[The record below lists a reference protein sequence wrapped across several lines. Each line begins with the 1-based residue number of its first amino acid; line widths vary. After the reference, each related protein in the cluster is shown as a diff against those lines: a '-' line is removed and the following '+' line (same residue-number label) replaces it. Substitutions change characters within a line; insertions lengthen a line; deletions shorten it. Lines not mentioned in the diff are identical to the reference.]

1 MTSGTPESIQN
12 WVLSGF
18 QNCLDF
24 ASMSCLEAKAISS
37 SATVTSSSC
46 RNHMPCSA
54 KPKEYRTYRLLS
66 SGCVSLRLTQPELL
80 IMNRPACYAPGKCAG
95 GVPMAQPQVPDVPRV
110 ATATGAAEDYDV
122 SQREDVQK
130 LRKHAVGLGGVLFL
144 TVTGSA
150 PISAMLFNVPIM
162 VGYGQGV
169 GAPAAF
175 IFAAIVLVVFAVGYV
190 AMAKKKT
197 TAGGFYSYISH
208 GLGRE
213 IGIGT
218 GYASVVAYSV
228 FEASLAGGFAYFLN
242 LKLNQFGVNIGWPW
256 LALGMVVLIS
266 ILTYFDVRVSSI
278 VLAVGLISEVVI
290 LLIFDVYLFAR
301 GHVTAAPLNPVNAFK
316 GFPAQ
321 GKLAAGAI
329 GIGLF
334 FAFWSWVGFEMA
346 PNYGEESR
354 DPKRIVPRA
363 LYISVIGL
371 GIFYTMTSWASLA
384 GYTST
389 HAAIA
394 SSQGNAANYFLTPAT
409 QYAGKWVASV
419 MSYLIITGSFACG
432 MAFHNTTARYL
443 YSLGREGLAPKALGR
458 THPRWK
464 SPHIASLTQTVMAA
478 IIIGL
483 FAIFTGSD
491 NPTSQAYLQLYGLMA
506 VMGVIIILSVQALVS
521 LSVLV
526 YFERYHHDEV
536 NWWRTRLA
544 PLLAFISQAYVV
556 YLLFTNI
563 SFLGGGYGYANILGP
578 IDAVVVVVG
587 VGVAFYFKN
596 RKPTKFEQAGR
607 LINEGL

>member
-1 MTSGTPESIQN
+1 MRRRCT
-12 WVLSGF
+12 
-18 QNCLDF
+18 
-24 ASMSCLEAKAISS
+24 
-37 SATVTSSSC
+37 
-46 RNHMPCSA
+46 
-54 KPKEYRTYRLLS
+54 
-66 SGCVSLRLTQPELL
+66 
-80 IMNRPACYAPGKCAG
+80 
-95 GVPMAQPQVPDVPRV
+95 MAQPQVPEVPRLPV
-110 ATATGAAEDYDV
+110 RPPVEDFDV
-122 SQREDVQK
+122 SQRTDVAK
-130 LRKHAVGLGGVLFL
+130 LRKGAIGLGGVLFL

-150 PISAMLFNVPIM
+150 PISAMLFNTPIV

-175 IFAAIVLVVFAVGYV
+175 MFATIVLVVFSVGYV
-190 AMAKKKT
+190 AMARKKT

-213 IGIGT
+213 LGIGT

-228 FEASLAGGFAYFLN
+228 FEASLAGGFAYFLS
-242 LKLNQFGVNIGWPW
+242 LKLNQFGVNIAWPW
-256 LALGMVVLIS
+256 LALAMVLIIS
-266 ILTYFDVRVSSI
+266 LLTYFDVRISSM

-290 LLIFDVYLFAR
+290 LLIFDVFLFAR

-316 GFPAQ
+316 RFPAE

-371 GIFYTMTSWASLA
+371 GVFYTITSWASLA
-384 GYTST
+384 GYPTT
-389 HAAIA
+389 KAAIA
-394 SSQGNAANYFLTPAT
+394 QSQTNAAQYYLTPAGH
-409 QYAGKWVASV
+409 YAGQWVASV

-443 YSLGREGLAPKALGR
+443 YSVGREGLAPRALGK

-464 SPHIASLTQTVMAA
+464 SPHIASVTQSVVAA

-483 FAIFTGSD
+483 FAIFTGSND
-491 NPTSQAYLQLYGLMA
+491 PNSQAYLQLYGLMA
-506 VMGVIIILSVQALVS
+506 VMGVIIILSVQAVVS
-521 LSVLV
+521 LAVLV
-526 YFERYHHDEV
+526 YYERFHRDEAH
-536 NWWRTRLA
+536 WWRTRLA
-544 PLLAFISQAYVV
+544 PLLAFVSQAFVV

-563 SFLGGGYGYANILGP
+563 DFLGAGYSYANWLGP
-578 IDAVVVVVG
+578 IDAVVVLAG
-587 VGVAFYFKN
+587 VGTAFYFKKY
-596 RKPTKFEQAGR
+596 KPAKYEQAGR

>member
-1 MTSGTPESIQN
+1 MPE
-12 WVLSGF
+12 
-18 QNCLDF
+18 
-24 ASMSCLEAKAISS
+24 
-37 SATVTSSSC
+37 
-46 RNHMPCSA
+46 
-54 KPKEYRTYRLLS
+54 
-66 SGCVSLRLTQPELL
+66 
-80 IMNRPACYAPGKCAG
+80 
-95 GVPMAQPQVPDVPRV
+95 VPRLPV
-110 ATATGAAEDYDV
+110 RPPVEDFDV
-122 SQREDVQK
+122 SQRTDVAK
-130 LRKHAVGLGGVLFL
+130 LRKGAIGLGGVLFL

-150 PISAMLFNVPIM
+150 PISAMLFNTPIV
-162 VGYGQGV
+162 VGFGQGV

-175 IFAAIVLVVFAVGYV
+175 MFATIVLVVFSVGYV
-190 AMAKKKT
+190 AMARKKT

-213 IGIGT
+213 LGIGT

-228 FEASLAGGFAYFLN
+228 FEASLAGGFAYFLS
-242 LKLNQFGVNIGWPW
+242 LKLNQFGVNIAWPW
-256 LALGMVVLIS
+256 LALAMVLIIS
-266 ILTYFDVRVSSI
+266 ILTYFDVRISSL
-278 VLAVGLISEVVI
+278 VLAIGLISEVVI
-290 LLIFDVYLFAR
+290 LLIFDVFLLAR

-316 GFPAQ
+316 GFPAE

-371 GIFYTMTSWASLA
+371 GVFYTITSWASLA
-384 GYTST
+384 GYPTTQARRSPSRRPTRPSSTSPRPS
-389 HAAIA
+389 H
-394 SSQGNAANYFLTPAT
+394 
-409 QYAGKWVASV
+409 YAGQWVSSV

-443 YSLGREGLAPKALGR
+443 YSVGREGLAPRALGK

-464 SPHIASLTQTVMAA
+464 SPHIASVTQSVVAA

-483 FAIFTGSD
+483 FAIFTGSND
-491 NPTSQAYLQLYGLMA
+491 PNSQAYIQLYGLMA
-506 VMGVIIILSVQALVS
+506 VMGVIIILSVQAVVS
-521 LSVLV
+521 LAVLV
-526 YFERYHHDEV
+526 YFERFHRDEAH
-536 NWWRTRLA
+536 WWRTRLA

-563 SFLGGGYGYANILGP
+563 DFLGAGAYPYANWLGP
-578 IDAVVVVVG
+578 IDAVVVLVG
-587 VGVAFYFKN
+587 VGTAFYFKKY
-596 RKPTKFEQAGR
+596 KPAKYEQAGR